1 MKTLDQTLQNLS
13 TLDEPVSIAGLYALS
28 SLDKAQ
34 LEQVKALW
42 VTLPAD
48 RRAATMQHLV
58 EIGDTTF
65 EVDFNAIFRVG
76 LNDPEPDVRAAAVS
90 GLWEDVDPAL
100 IAPLLNLLQADESDA
115 VRAAAA
121 SVLGRYVYEGEL
133 EEIDEEKVQ
142 PVVTA
147 LKAIYRDVAQPIEV
161 RRRALESLGFLG
173 DADTS
178 QLITQA
184 YHHANDRLKLSA
196 VFAMGRS
203 LDAERWG
210 SIVLD
215 ELAAPSP
222 EMRFE
227 AARAVGEL
235 EYAPAVRKLG
245 ELLEDVDEEVQL
257 VAVWSL
263 GQIGGEK
270 AKQFLLAVLESDA
283 EHLHEEAEDALAEL
297 EFKGDHLDFAMFD
310 FDDDDEEEWVLDADF
325 DAEDEDDDA

>member
-1 MKTLDQTLQNLS
+1 MRTLDQTLKNLT
-13 TLDEPVSIAGLYALS
+13 TLDEPISVAGLYALS
-28 SLDKAQ
+28 GLDKAQ
-34 LEQVKALW
+34 LEQVTATLN
-42 VTLPAD
+42 TLPAD

-58 EIGDTTF
+58 DLGDDTF

-76 LNDPEPDVRAAAVS
+76 LYDTDPAVRASAIS

-100 IAPLLNLLQADESDA
+100 IAPLLSLLQTDESDA

-121 SVLGRYVYEGEL
+121 SVLGHYVYEGEL
-133 EEIDEEKVQ
+133 EELDEAKVQ
-142 PVVTA
+142 PIVTA

-161 RRRALESLGFLG
+161 RRRALESLGFLS
-173 DADTS
+173 DDDTS

-210 SIVLD
+210 SIVME
-215 ELAAPSP
+215 ELAAPDP
-222 EMRFE
+222 EMRYE
-227 AARAVGEL
+227 AARAVGEM

-257 VAVWSL
+257 VTVWSL

-270 AKQFLLAVLESDA
+270 AKQLLLAVLESDA

-297 EFKGDHLDFAMFD
+297 EFKGDNLDFTMFD
-310 FDDDDEEEWVLDADF
+310 FDEDEEEDWVLDENLD
-325 DAEDEDDDA
+325 DEDDDA

>member
-13 TLDEPVSIAGLYALS
+13 TLDEPISIAGLYALS
-28 SLDKAQ
+28 SLDNIQ

-42 VTLPAD
+42 ATLPAG
-48 RRAATMQHLV
+48 RRAEAMQHLV
-58 EIGDTTF
+58 EIGDETF
-65 EVDFNAIFRVG
+65 EVDFNTIFRMG
-76 LNDPEPDVRAAAVS
+76 LYDTDPDVRAAAIS

-100 IAPLLNLLQADESDA
+100 IAPLLDLLQTDDSEA

-133 EEIDEEKVQ
+133 EELEAAKVQ
-142 PVVTA
+142 PIVTA
-147 LKAIYRDVAQPIEV
+147 LKEIYRDVAQPIEV
-161 RRRALESLGFLG
+161 RRRALESLGFLS

-184 YHHANDRLKLSA
+184 YHHANERLKLSA

-210 SIVLD
+210 SIVLE
-215 ELAAPSP
+215 ELAASSP

-227 AARAVGEL
+227 AARAIGEL

-270 AKQFLLAVLESDA
+270 AKQFLLTVLESDA

-297 EFKGDHLDFAMFD
+297 EFKGDNLDFTMFD
-310 FDDDDEEEWVLDADF
+310 FDDDDEEEWVLDEFPD
-325 DAEDEDDDA
+325 DEDDDA

>member
-13 TLDEPVSIAGLYALS
+13 DLSEPISIAGLYALS

-34 LEQVKALW
+34 LEQVTTLW
-42 VTLPAD
+42 ATLPAD
-48 RRAATMQHLV
+48 RRAAAMQHLV
-58 EIGDTTF
+58 DLGEETF
-65 EVDFNAIFRVG
+65 EVDFSAMCRVG
-76 LNDPEPDVRAAAVS
+76 LYDVDPAVRAVAIR

-100 IAPLLNLLQADESDA
+100 IAPLLNLLQTDDDEA

-133 EEIDEEKVQ
+133 EELEAAKVQ
-142 PVVTA
+142 PIVTA
-147 LKAIYRDVAQPIEV
+147 LKEIYRDVAQPIEV

-184 YHHANDRLKLSA
+184 YHHADERLKLSA

-210 SIVLD
+210 SIVLE
-215 ELAAPSP
+215 ELAAPNP
-222 EMRFE
+222 EMRYE
-227 AARAVGEL
+227 AARAAGEL

-257 VAVWSL
+257 IAVWSL

-270 AKQFLLAVLESDA
+270 AKQLLIAVLESDA
-283 EHLHEEAEDALAEL
+283 EQLHEEAEDALAEL
-297 EFKGDHLDFAMFD
+297 EFKGDHLDFTMFD
-310 FDDDDEEEWVLDADF
+310 FEDDDEEEWVLDETSD
-325 DAEDEDDDA
+325 DEDDDA